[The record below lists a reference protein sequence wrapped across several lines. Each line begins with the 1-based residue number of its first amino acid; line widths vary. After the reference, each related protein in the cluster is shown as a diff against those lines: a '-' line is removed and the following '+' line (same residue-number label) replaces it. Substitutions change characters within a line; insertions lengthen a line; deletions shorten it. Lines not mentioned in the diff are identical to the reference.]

1 MDLNSLI
8 NQLSDTNEQLQKL
21 FDEFIVYMP
30 DFTAGGIGWLG
41 EEHKQEFYKAFEE
54 YLSELEKFYRLNS
67 RLNRE
72 LERLESVDV
81 KKTGLLKP
89 ISEDVLVWAE
99 FKKRLPRELRAMGY
113 KDVKTFS
120 DAVEV
125 IRREGA
131 DLVDVAQRLLRNI
144 KMEEKEK
151 SEKALGLGS
160 EPSKETKFEEI
171 ERQLFL

>member
-1 MDLNSLI
+1 MDLNSLV
-8 NQLSDTNEQLQKL
+8 NQLSDVNEQLQRA
-21 FDEFIVYMP
+21 FDEFVVYMP
-30 DFTAGGIGWLG
+30 GFTAEGVRWLS
-41 EEHKQEFYKAFEE
+41 EEHRQEFYKAFEE

-72 LERLESVDV
+72 LERLEKDV
-81 KKTGLLKP
+81 KKVGLLKP
-89 ISEDVLVWAE
+89 ISEDALVWAE
-99 FKKRLPRELRAMGY
+99 FKKRLPKELRDMGY

-131 DLVDVAQRLLRNI
+131 GLVDVAQRLLRNI

-151 SEKALGLGS
+151 GEKALGLGG